1 MLTEQMKPTHTAM
14 RNNKRF
20 LQVQEL
26 GIAYDNGESQT
37 WRGTKTQE
45 KRLDSLIGSAANRED
60 EELAVEG
67 RSRLEAEKRRMHMSF
82 ILIILCAFI

>member
-37 WRGTKTQE
+37 WR
-45 KRLDSLIGSAANRED
+45 DSLIGSAANRED